1 MSIFEYDQEKHM
13 RQEREAAWKAGME
26 EGRRS
31 GMEEGRRSGIEEGR
45 RSGLEEGR
53 RSGIEEGRLSGME
66 EGRTQ
71 GEKQL
76 LTLQIRKK
84 LAKGK
89 DVAVIAAELEET
101 EERIREL
108 IKKIKEC

>member
-1 MSIFEYDQEKHM
+1 MSILNTIRKSTCARSEKPPG
-13 RQEREAAWKAGME
+13 KPGME

-71 GEKQL
+71 EEKQL
-76 LTLQIRKK
+76 LTLQI
-84 LAKGK
+84 GK
-89 DVAVIAAELEET
+89 SWQR
-101 EERIREL
+101 ERML
-108 IKKIKEC
+108 P

>member
-1 MSIFEYDQEKHM
+1 M
-13 RQEREAAWKAGME
+13 RQEREAAWKA
-26 EGRRS
+26 

-45 RSGLEEGR
+45 RSGLEEGKR
-53 RSGIEEGRLSGME
+53 FGLAAGEE
-66 EGRTQ
+66 
-71 GEKQL
+71 QL

-84 LAKGK
+84 LEKGK

-108 IKKIKEC
+108 ICKMKK

>member
-13 RQEREAAWKAGME
+13 RQEREAAWK
-26 EGRRS
+26 EGRRA
-31 GMEEGRRSGIEEGR
+31 
-45 RSGLEEGR
+45 GLEEGR
-53 RSGIEEGRLSGME
+53 RSGIEEGR
-66 EGRTQ
+66 TQ
-71 GEKQL
+71 GEEQL
-76 LTLQIRKK
+76 LALQIRKK

-101 EERIREL
+101 EERIWEL